1 MFSLSEL
8 VRHNENGLVFADEKE
23 LAEQLKMW
31 FQDFPN
37 NDTQRQLHE
46 KFQENMVMSELNYD
60 DWHGNW
66 KLNVLPYFQEWFP
79 LYFVLFLI

>member
-8 VRHNENGLVFADEKE
+8 VRHNENSLVFTNENE
-23 LAEQLKMW
+23 LAQQLKMW

-37 NDTQRQLHE
+37 NEAQRQLCE
-46 KFQENMVMSELNYD
+46 KFQENMFTSQLPHPN

-66 KLNVLPYFQEWFP
+66 KFNVLPYFQ
-79 LYFVLFLI
+79 L

>member
-8 VRHNENGLVFADEKE
+8 VRHNENSLVFADEEE

-37 NDTQRQLHE
+37 NETQLQLRE
-46 KFQENMVMSELNYD
+46 KFQGNMFTSQENHDN
-60 DWHGNW
+60 WHTNW
-66 KLNVLPYFQEWFP
+66 RLNVLPCFQE
-79 LYFVLFLI
+79 

>member
-8 VRHNENGLVFADEKE
+8 VKHNENSLVFADEKE

-37 NDTQRQLHE
+37 NKTQQQLRE
-46 KFQENMVMSELNYD
+46 KFQENMFTSQQNCN
-60 DWHGNW
+60 DWYSNW
-66 KLNVLPYFQEWFP
+66 KFNVLPYFQK
-79 LYFVLFLI
+79 

>member
-1 MFSLSEL
+1 LFSLSEL
-8 VRHNENGLVFADEKE
+8 VRHNENSLVFADAKE

-46 KFQENMVMSELNYD
+46 KFQGNMFTSQQNHN

-66 KLNVLPYFQEWFP
+66 KLNVLPYFQE
-79 LYFVLFLI
+79 

>member
-8 VRHNENGLVFADEKE
+8 VKHNENSLVFADEKE

-37 NDTQRQLHE
+37 NEKQRQLRE
-46 KFQENMVMSELNYD
+46 KFQGNMFISQENHN
-60 DWHGNW
+60 DWHNNW
-66 KLNVLPYFQEWFP
+66 KLNVLDCFQK
-79 LYFVLFLI
+79 